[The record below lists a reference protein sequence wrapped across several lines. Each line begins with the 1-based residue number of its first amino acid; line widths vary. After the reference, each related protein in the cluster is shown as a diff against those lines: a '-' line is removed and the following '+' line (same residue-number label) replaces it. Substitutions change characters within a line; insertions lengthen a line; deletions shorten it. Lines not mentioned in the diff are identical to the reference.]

1 MENSRPRKGGVRREV
16 ATVRKRRREK
26 GGGGTGKGASYP

>member
-26 GGGGTGKGASYP
+26 GGGTGKGASYP